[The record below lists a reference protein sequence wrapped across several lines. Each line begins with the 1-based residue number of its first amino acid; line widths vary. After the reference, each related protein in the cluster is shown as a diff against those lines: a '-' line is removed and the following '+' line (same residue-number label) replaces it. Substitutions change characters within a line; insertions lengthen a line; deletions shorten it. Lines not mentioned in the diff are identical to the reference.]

1 MPSLLLQSNKVSYAI
16 FCKQYTQPMYIFT
29 LTLLRIHLR
38 PPTILKTSNKSVWSN
53 IFWYVKVHI
62 FWKFTLY
69 TEIKY
74 KCYKRFLWTKWTL
87 QKMHSFFFRELQ
99 LITVFLLIR
108 DSYTSWTTWFISLKL
123 CVGISIFDYISF
135 LLNFIFLFNKKHGL
149 FDFKW

>member
-1 MPSLLLQSNKVSYAI
+1 
-16 FCKQYTQPMYIFT
+16 MYIFT